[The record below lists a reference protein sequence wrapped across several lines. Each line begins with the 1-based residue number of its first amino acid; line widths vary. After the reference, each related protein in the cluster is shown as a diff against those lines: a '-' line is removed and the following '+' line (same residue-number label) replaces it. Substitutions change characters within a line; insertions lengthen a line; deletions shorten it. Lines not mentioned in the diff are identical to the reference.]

1 MPAAPYTVRSR
12 GLRAERVE
20 LRVQS
25 GRKIIAQGKRSAALG
40 NEAIM
45 NIGVGGWLPQS
56 LRSFA
61 LGYLLPAPPGRQTEP
76 PGSAILALKKTLRR
90 GRFLVSTSFAR
101 QSCARRSGEQT
112 QGEMRL

>member
-45 NIGVGGWLPQS
+45 NIGVGGWSP
-56 LRSFA
+56 RA
-61 LGYLLPAPPGRQTEP
+61 AVAPLLCPGLFSPASPGRQTEP
-76 PGSAILALKKTLRR
+76 PGSATTALTTKFPEQTGCGGPLECVSVPMRESVAR
-90 GRFLVSTSFAR
+90 GR
-101 QSCARRSGEQT
+101 
-112 QGEMRL
+112 